1 MSLAANSLLIH
12 FSMLLEMK
20 TSGNILNHVSQLLA
34 VRRQVQVHFICF
46 SSMRSWR
53 DRGGFAWEGSRESF
67 QGSLFP
73 WFPMVELQS
82 VSKRARECYVHW
94 GRLRDTIIIKVFS
107 NWLSMSTKK
116 KKKIRMDTVTSPRW
130 RSRRSL
136 ATLSYILQLLGCWEG
151 WLGVETFTDQKKYLK
166 ILTMVQLCS
175 SMSALEL
182 CAIHPGFWF
191 VF

>member
-34 VRRQVQVHFICF
+34 VRCQVQVHFICF

-116 KKKIRMDTVTSPRW
+116 KNQNGHCDQPQMEIQEVSCYTELYPVVAR
-130 RSRRSL
+130 
-136 ATLSYILQLLGCWEG
+136 LLGGLAWSRD
-151 WLGVETFTDQKKYLK
+151 F
-166 ILTMVQLCS
+166 
-175 SMSALEL
+175 
-182 CAIHPGFWF
+182 
-191 VF
+191 